1 MVLLDRAILATMVG
15 KTLLAQKYLVD
26 FEASDRV
33 SPGDRAIALTLRA
46 SWVENHLGAD
56 AALAAGEAAAEA
68 LTALGADDLPP
79 SGLTSLG
86 SLRSL
91 VALTRGR
98 AELYRGDLDA
108 AAAALDATLEQGID
122 YAPWA
127 VNAHAT
133 RALIAAWA
141 GELRLAER
149 QAARSLAVTRDAE
162 MPRHPGALHAHLALT
177 WVLLR
182 QGDTDGAAA
191 SMAAAESL
199 SMRFGRASGLCAT
212 VIQRAHLDLVRD
224 DASAGV
230 ERLHAYRNEGHPA
243 PPPLLEA
250 QLLATEARL
259 LLSLGSIEHAVELLG
274 RHRGLQTPAVRSAA
288 VAVALADGDPGGAHK
303 ICAEWERADVS
314 PSVEL
319 LVWRAVLEELDGDP
333 TVAVATLGEAVRRAE
348 PEGDVQAFAQARP
361 HVAPTLRALAALDPR
376 PFPLLL
382 AGPAGPSTADDG
394 PSGNALLVDPLTERE
409 LEVLSYLPTYLPKAD
424 MARELIVSL
433 NTLKS
438 HVSHIYL
445 KLGVAN
451 RREAVEAAQRLGLLP
466 IALPA
471 PDQDE
476 PRAAAPPARRPKN
489 VPSPS
494 EMPLT

>member
-1 MVLLDRAILATMVG
+1 M
-15 KTLLAQKYLVD
+15 
-26 FEASDRV
+26 
-33 SPGDRAIALTLRA
+33 AL
-46 SWVENHLGAD
+46 
-56 AALAAGEAAAEA
+56 AAEA
-68 LTALGADDLPP
+68 LDD
-79 SGLTSLG
+79 
-86 SLRSL
+86 
-91 VALTRGR
+91 
-98 AELYRGDLDA
+98 
-108 AAAALDATLEQGID
+108 TLEQGID

-133 RALIAAWA
+133 RALVAAWA

-149 QAARSLAVTRDAE
+149 HAARALAVTRDAE
-162 MPRHPGALHAHLALT
+162 MPRHPGALHAHLALAC
-177 WVLLR
+177 VFLR
-182 QGDTDGAAA
+182 RGDVGAAA
-191 SMAAAESL
+191 TSMAAAESL

-212 VIQRAHLDLVRD
+212 VIQRAHLDLARD
-224 DASAGV
+224 EASAGI
-230 ERLHAYRNEGHPA
+230 ERIYAYRNQGHPA

-250 QLLATEARL
+250 QLLAIEARL
-259 LLSLGSIEHAVELLG
+259 LLSLGSVEHAVELLA
-274 RHRGLQTPAVRSAA
+274 RHRGLHTPAVRSAA
-288 VAVALADGDPGGAHK
+288 VAIALADDDPGGANK
-303 ICAEWERADVS
+303 VGAEWERAEAP

-319 LVWRAVLEELDGDP
+319 LVWRAVLDALDTDP
-333 TVAVATLGEAVRRAE
+333 IDGVATLGEAVRRAE

-361 HVAPTLRALAALDPR
+361 HVVPTLRALVALDPR

-382 AGPAGPSTADDG
+382 TGSCEPSAPDAG

-424 MARELIVSL
+424 MARELVVSL

-476 PRAAAPPARRPKN
+476 VRAAPTPARRPKN